1 MAVLKSRNAST
12 KITSLTEHT
21 CVTVNESTTTTI
33 TATTTTAYITK
44 YVCSATTFG
53 SCFTYYFTVLVLKSY
68 SKSRRVLK
76 TISLPTVE
84 PFYAPPLIGGGIK
97 RCFCLSVC
105 LSVCLSRT
113 SGLSREQR
121 GIGRPKLAQR

>member
-53 SCFTYYFTVLVLKSY
+53 SCFTY
-68 SKSRRVLK
+68 
-76 TISLPTVE
+76 
-84 PFYAPPLIGGGIK
+84 FYLLLY
-97 RCFCLSVC
+97 CFSFKELLQVTPRPQNYLSPN
-105 LSVCLSRT
+105 SRT
-113 SGLSREQR
+113 FLCPAPNRR
-121 GIGRPKLAQR
+121 GH